1 MIAYRLDDL
10 GWFEFEQLIQAV
22 TKARLGLGVE
32 AWGGRGDWGR
42 DAYFQGSLRYP
53 AKEEATGRF
62 IFQVKFVEEA
72 NAAGAKSDKLIAAAV
87 NKECAKIK
95 DYLRGGRWKEPPN
108 FYSVFTNA
116 PVSAPVRETLVTA
129 MREALPKASCVIH
142 DGNDVCQWLRLSPE
156 IVRSFPQLLSLRD
169 LQEFLRDTVN
179 ADVIVRSSSAIALAQ
194 AHSRVFVPTQAYYSA
209 RDKLLEFGFV
219 VLEGPPEMG
228 KTTIGR
234 IIALTQV
241 VSGWEALECRSPGEI
256 LKCYRKDLRQVFVA
270 DDFFGRTEY
279 EPMRVSEWQG
289 ELPHI
294 IPLLDHNH
302 WLILTCRAHLL
313 EMAKSNLDVAGQNH
327 RFPKLGE
334 VIVNAGQ
341 LKIGE
346 KARILY
352 RHAKAMGLSH
362 AAKSL
367 VRAHASAVV
376 KNKHFTP
383 ERVRRLVE
391 EIVPELA
398 KNEISAD
405 EARQRVDEALTNP
418 TKQMRISFR
427 KLPVSHRWLLY
438 SLLESDGLRT
448 SWLFRVGFCR
458 ELQKE
463 YEALCP
469 VADQQPFSRVLN
481 ELTEGFVKRSPAL
494 FQAEIDWIHPSCR
507 DLAIEELAASSVDR
521 QRFLQNCSEA
531 GLFLASSLAG
541 GQSGDRQLPL
551 LQTAGDWAHFT
562 SRARAVAKNN
572 GTVLKILWRNYQ
584 QLLKNS
590 DKSPGLKPFVA
601 LMRAALKE
609 VLDQLTAQAVAARAY
624 SNPEAFEI
632 LMEVCRELEVTST
645 VDLTEAWDDCLEDVN
660 NWAKGHYSPW
670 EDDRVP
676 GDVAKFINM
685 LHELQPAEVEK
696 PTAREKMG
704 QVMAALIERGE
715 EESNSYYQG
724 PEDNDERSKRAD
736 GYETL
741 GKAFDALSELPF
753 LNEETVGGLSS
764 AAAHFSSEAQSLR
777 EELPGEPDY
786 DGESRYGSSAA
797 EDINV
802 DELFKDL

>member
-10 GWFEFEQLIQAV
+10 GWFEFEQLIQALA
-22 TKARLGLGVE
+22 KALLGLGLE

-42 DAYFQGSLRYP
+42 DMYFEGSLRYP
-53 AKEEATGRF
+53 AREEETGCF
-62 IFQVKFVEEA
+62 VFQVKFVEGA
-72 NAAGAKSDKLIAAAV
+72 NAAGAKPDKLLAASV
-87 NKECAKIK
+87 RKECAKIK
-95 DYLRGGRWKEPPN
+95 ENLRSGRWKEPPT

-116 PVSAPVRETLVTA
+116 PVSAPL
-129 MREALPKASCVIH
+129 REALVAAMKEVLPKASCIVH

-179 ADVIVRSSSAIALAQ
+179 ADVIVRSTSAIALAQ

-209 RDKLLEFGFV
+209 RDKLNEFGFV

-234 IIALTQV
+234 VIALTQIV
-241 VSGWEALECRSPGEI
+241 LGWEALECRNPTDI
-256 LKCYRKDLRQVFVA
+256 LKCYRKDLLQVFIA

-279 EPMRVSEWQG
+279 EPMRVSDWQS

-294 IPLLDHNH
+294 IPLLDHSH

-334 VIVNAGQ
+334 VVVNAGQ

-352 RHAKAMGLSH
+352 RHAKAIGLSID
-362 AAKSL
+362 AKSL
-367 VRAHASAVV
+367 VRAHAGLVV
-376 KNKHFTP
+376 KNEHFTP

-398 KNEISAD
+398 QKAVSAQ
-405 EARQRVDEALTNP
+405 EAKQRVEEALANP

-427 KLPVSHRWLLY
+427 KLPASHRWLLY

-448 SWLFRVGFCR
+448 SLVFRVGFSC

-469 VADQQPFSRVLN
+469 IADQQLFSRVLN
-481 ELTEGFVKRSPAL
+481 ELTEGFVKRSPGL
-494 FQAEIDWIHPSCR
+494 FQTEIDWIHPSCR
-507 DLAIEELAASSVDR
+507 DLAIEELAASPADR

-551 LQTAGDWAHFT
+551 LQTSVDWADFT
-562 SRARAVAKNN
+562 ARARVVAKEN
-572 GTVLKILWRNYQ
+572 GTVLKLIWRNYQ
-584 QLLKNS
+584 QLLKSS
-590 DKSPGLKPFVA
+590 DTSPGLKPFVA
-601 LMRAALKE
+601 LMRGALKE
-609 VLDQLTAQAVAARAY
+609 VLDQLTAQAIAARAY
-624 SNPEAFEI
+624 SNPEGFEI
-632 LMEVCRELEVTST
+632 LMEVCRELAVTPT
-645 VDLTEAWDDCLEDVN
+645 VDLTDAWEDCLEDVS

-676 GDVAKFINM
+676 GDVSKFIKM
-685 LHELQPAEVEK
+685 LQEVQPTELEK

-753 LNEETVGGLSS
+753 LSEETLGGLSS

-777 EELPGEPDY
+777 EELPGEPEY